1 MKTNKLILLA
11 AGLLVLFL
19 FSGCGKTIMV
29 DSTMNGASVELK
41 KGQLMVLKLPSNPT
55 TGFDWEIVS
64 IDPSIIKQSGEMSYK
79 SDSKLAGSGGV
90 DTWTFE
96 AASSGTTRLVLSY
109 HRSWEK
115 DVEPL
120 QVFNLDIVVK

>member
-1 MKTNKLILLA
+1 MKRNFGKFIFVVGVT
-11 AGLLVLFL
+11 LFL
-19 FSGCGKTIMV
+19 LTACASTQMV
-29 DSTMNGASVELK
+29 DQTMNGASVELK

-55 TGFDWEIVS
+55 TGYDWEIVS

-79 SDSKLAGSGGV
+79 SDSNLAGSGGV

-96 AASSGTTRLVLSY
+96 GGSSGTTRLILVY

>member
-1 MKTNKLILLA
+1 MKRNLGKFILFV
-11 AGLLVLFL
+11 GVTLFL
-19 FSGCGKTIMV
+19 LTACASTQMV
-29 DSTMNGASVELK
+29 DQTMNGASVELK

-55 TGFDWEIVS
+55 TGYDWEIVS
-64 IDPSIIKQSGEMSYK
+64 IDPSMIKQSGEMTYK
-79 SDSKLAGSGGV
+79 SDSKLAGSAGV

-96 AASSGTTRLVLSY
+96 GGSSGTTRLILVY